1 MNNYFTRISFLF
13 TFLIQIILCSC
24 AFSGNTAP
32 LSMDG
37 IFHDWNEIAPAHTD
51 PQGDSGTLPVDFRNL
66 WIANDD
72 EFLFIRFETGDE
84 IKLNQH
90 NDVNLYIDLDSNNA
104 TGKSIRGMGAD
115 LQWDFGGRFGMEHL
129 SDFRYIDWI
138 DIELIRSPTVSSSE
152 FEMKISRNPDMSVNV
167 SDNVRILLQDE
178 SSGGGDVIP
187 DENYIDYS
195 FTDTSP
201 PEPEIISLEKSNNKD
216 IRVLSYNV
224 LFNGLFE
231 RSAPFERILPAINP
245 DIINFQE
252 IWSYTSLQT
261 RNKIEEILPS
271 PEGEQWYYNGNNDC
285 ITLTRYPMTKMWNID
300 GNLAVLIDTPDNS
313 GMEYMLV
320 INAHLPCC
328 SNDEDRQ
335 KEVDS
340 IMSFIRDARN
350 PGGSVTLSS
359 NTPIVIVGDMNLVGW
374 AQQLETFLTGD
385 IVNENTYGEDFLPD
399 WDGTTI
405 ADSMPRHTNTRSVYT
420 WRSETSSY
428 APGRLDFIFYTDS
441 VMKIAKKFVLMTS
454 EMTAQQL
461 EEYNLNAGDVS
472 QASDHFPVVTDFN
485 NRPVPDAWIAH

>member
-231 RSAPFERILPAINP
+231 RYAPFERILPAINP
-245 DIINFQE
+245 DIINFH
-252 IWSYTSLQT
+252 
-261 RNKIEEILPS
+261 
-271 PEGEQWYYNGNNDC
+271 
-285 ITLTRYPMTKMWNID
+285 
-300 GNLAVLIDTPDNS
+300 
-313 GMEYMLV
+313 
-320 INAHLPCC
+320 AHLPCC

-405 ADSMPRHTNTRSVYT
+405 ADSMPRHNNTRSVYT